1 MGPDEI
7 FRLIVKADDAVK
19 YATADKL
26 AARIDR
32 ARRLL
37 LQARQEADAIG
48 NDALR
53 ALADRRLADL
63 ESLQ

>member
-19 YATADKL
+19 YARADTL
-26 AARIDR
+26 AVRVDR

-37 LQARQEADAIG
+37 LQARQEAQAIG
-48 NDALR
+48 NDALVH
-53 ALADRRLADL
+53 LADQRLADL